1 MRGEHPLSLIAT
13 AFNLGLQAY
22 FKPAQWECGQTL
34 EKDCLVMPASHST
47 NFRQLPNRVS
57 ALQLLQE
64 AYPNQLRI
72 PLAAS
77 APWVG
82 ISEGTARNWVSAG
95 TFPVPTVK
103 LGDLRQVDIRDLAA
117 YLDGSEEDAAGQVSA
132 SLAIEPDPTPV
143 PAPRRPGRPRKYF
156 ESARSQ
162 AATVGEAR
170 K

>member
-1 MRGEHPLSLIAT
+1 MRGEQPLSLIAT

-34 EKDCLVMPASHST
+34 KKDCLVMPASHST
-47 NFRQLPNRVS
+47 NFRQSPNRVS

-72 PLAAS
+72 PLVAS

-82 ISEGTARNWVSAG
+82 ISAGTARNWVSAG
-95 TFPVPTVK
+95 TFPVPTMK

-117 YLDGSEEDAAGQVSA
+117 YLDGSAEDAGQVSA
-132 SLAIEPDPTPV
+132 RPATDPDPTP
-143 PAPRRPGRPRKYF
+143 ALRRPGRPRKY
-156 ESARSQ
+156 AD
-162 AATVGEAR
+162 VAR
-170 K
+170 KLGGKING